1 MTKNKLLVKDKELEY
16 RIRRSK
22 KAKRIGIKISRDFLL
37 GDTQQMIELV
47 VPEGESIK
55 KAETFLH
62 SKKDWIAKK
71 LKQKVYNGK
80 FYYLGREISVY
91 QQYDMFR
98 RNYRVIF
105 EDDKLVISSPSE
117 AAIDKHEVYISW
129 LRARA
134 KEYIPKRVMKIANE
148 YDFNG
153 KRISIRNQ
161 KTRWGSCSN
170 KGMLSFNCKLM
181 AMDRKTIDYVIVHE
195 LCHLKEMNHTK
206 KFWKLVEEI
215 IPDYDYYR
223 KKLRL

>member
-1 MTKNKLLVKDKELEY
+1 MEY
-16 RIRRSK
+16 RIRRSQ
-22 KAKRIGIKISRDFLL
+22 KAKRIGIRVRRDFLS
-37 GDTQQMIELV
+37 GDSNQMIELV
-47 VPEGESIK
+47 VPEGESIE
-55 KAETFLH
+55 KAEAFLH

-71 LKQKVYNGK
+71 LKKKVYNGK

-98 RNYRVIF
+98 KNYKVMF
-105 EDDKLVISSPSE
+105 EDNKLVISSPSE
-117 AAIDKHEVYISW
+117 IAIDKNEIYIQW
-129 LRARA
+129 LKARA
-134 KEYIPKRVMKIANE
+134 KEYIPKRVMKFANE
-148 YDFNG
+148 YGFAV
-153 KRISIRNQ
+153 KRVSIRNQ

-170 KGMLSFNCKLM
+170 KGALSFNCKLM

-195 LCHLKEMNHTK
+195 LCHLKEMNHSK